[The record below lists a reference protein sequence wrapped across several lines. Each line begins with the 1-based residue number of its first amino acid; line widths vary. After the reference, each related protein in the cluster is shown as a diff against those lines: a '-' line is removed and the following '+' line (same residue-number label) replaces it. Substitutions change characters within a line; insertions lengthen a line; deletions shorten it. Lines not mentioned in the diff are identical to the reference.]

1 MTMLILT
8 IYLGLVI
15 GECYIGQ
22 GLALKNNKHNN
33 IMSMRM
39 ATIFEGLRIGKFD
52 DFTIFDK
59 IKELRCHIK
68 KNRPLKLVS
77 YSQYSI

>member
-8 IYLGLVI
+8 VYLGLVI
-15 GECYIGQ
+15 GECYIG
-22 GLALKNNKHNN
+22 LAFKNNKHNN
-33 IMSMRM
+33 IMRMRM
-39 ATIFEGLRIGKFD
+39 ATIFEGLRIGNFY

-59 IKELRCHIK
+59 IKELRCHIR
-68 KNRPLKLVS
+68 KNRPLKMVS